1 MFKGSGTS
9 SLSGKFGRL
18 EVETRKELTS
28 SVDPKE
34 PQTSESFGKKSKLK

>member
-1 MFKGSGTS
+1 MFQGSGTS